1 MKNQMTVLT
10 IGIGEETI
18 TDPETIFEVMM
29 DEVSHIDADLICVD
43 GDIDY
48 KNEQYLFEVE
58 FTNSVSLLRLCQFLA
73 NWDFVMDQLA
83 LDSEKQT
90 LKIYLPF

>member
-29 DEVSHIDADLICVD
+29 DEVSHIDADLICID
-43 GDIDY
+43 GDIG
-48 KNEQYLFEVE
+48 KILEE
-58 FTNSVSLLRLCQFLA
+58 
-73 NWDFVMDQLA
+73 
-83 LDSEKQT
+83 
-90 LKIYLPF
+90 LK